1 MAEVYEKVISKNKDV
16 KILNKNNSKIF
27 ITIIFFTYIMNLNL
41 KTSKEK
47 IMMVGIVSNILGA
60 QTAQVI
66 DSVGNERTVR
76 IGSRIFDDEF
86 VKDPGIQISFLTKS
100 NECID
105 LPHFCFS
112 VHYLTA
118 C

>member
-1 MAEVYEKVISKNKDV
+1 
-16 KILNKNNSKIF
+16 
-27 ITIIFFTYIMNLNL
+27 MNLNL

-86 VKDPGIQISFLTKS
+86 VKDLGIQISFLTKS

>member
-1 MAEVYEKVISKNKDV
+1 
-16 KILNKNNSKIF
+16 
-27 ITIIFFTYIMNLNL
+27 MNLNL

-100 NECID
+100 NECVN
-105 LPHFCFS
+105 LLHFCFS

>member
-1 MAEVYEKVISKNKDV
+1 
-16 KILNKNNSKIF
+16 
-27 ITIIFFTYIMNLNL
+27 MNLNL

-100 NECID
+100 NERID
-105 LPHFCFS
+105 LSHFCFS